1 MRFIAFGLK
10 LLRLRFFAGMEVM
23 SVVDDMASCVFHHNP
38 VLIRVSAG
46 RPSARALREERR
58 LNATRGGWT
67 RTPCDNGSRLFF
79 LNIRSE

>member
-23 SVVDDMASCVFHHNP
+23 SVVDDMASCIFHHNP
-38 VLIRVSAG
+38 ALVRVSSG
-46 RPSARALREERR
+46 WPSARALHGERR
-58 LNATRGGWT
+58 LNRARGGWT
-67 RTPCDNGSRLFF
+67 RSLCDAESRLFF

>member
-1 MRFIAFGLK
+1 MRLITFGLK

-38 VLIRVSAG
+38 VLIRVNAG
-46 RPSARALREERR
+46 SPSASALREERR
-58 LNATRGGWT
+58 LATGRGGWT
-67 RTPCDNGSRLFF
+67 RTPCDTESRLFF